1 MAAYLF
7 EFEWDPSKARTN
19 LGKHGVD
26 FERAAKVFRD
36 PLAISIPDLQYSI
49 VEARW
54 ITIGTDARSQSIL
67 DVHSF
72 EETSSETAR
81 MRIINE
87 D

>member
-1 MAAYLF
+1 MAVYLF
-7 EFEWDPSKARTN
+7 EFGWDPAKARTN
-19 LGKHGVD
+19 FGKHGVG

-36 PLAISIPDLQYSI
+36 PLAISIPDEQYSI

-54 ITIGTDARSQSIL
+54 ITVGTDARSQSIL

-72 EETSSETAR
+72 EETGSETAR
-81 MRIINE
+81 IRIINE